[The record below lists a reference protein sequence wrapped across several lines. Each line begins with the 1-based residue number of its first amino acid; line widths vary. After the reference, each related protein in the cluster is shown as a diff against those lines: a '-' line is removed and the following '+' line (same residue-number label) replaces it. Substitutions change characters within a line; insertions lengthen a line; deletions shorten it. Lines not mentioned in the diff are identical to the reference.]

1 MKNIRV
7 GSRES
12 RLAVVQSEMVMDYIK
27 EKGLSVDELTKA
39 TGIAKERFCSDQTV
53 FSADEFMRICCYLQE
68 DPYLFSIEDN
78 AE

>member
-1 MKNIRV
+1 MNITKR
-7 GSRES
+7 
-12 RLAVVQSEMVMDYIK
+12 VMDYIK

-78 AE
+78 AERIGIPKNPSIRIK